1 MAVPVYEIESIE
13 IMNKR
18 RRRYREKKPM
28 DLKSIT
34 VAAPAGVSI
43 LYFLIC
49 MIYAISAD
57 RNIPKMLS
65 AMGTIFFIASF
76 IELFIG
82 FSERKNDEASTWS
95 KRIGIILPIISM
107 LVWASLYA
115 LGIINGIK

>member
-18 RRRYREKKPM
+18 RRRYREKKPI
-28 DLKSIT
+28 DIRSIS
-34 VAAPAGVSI
+34 AAVPAGISI

-49 MIYAISAD
+49 IEYAIGGD
-57 RNIPKMLS
+57 RSIPKMLS
-65 AMGTIFFIASF
+65 AVGTVLFIASF
-76 IELFIG
+76 PEIFIG

>member
-1 MAVPVYEIESIE
+1 M
-13 IMNKR
+13 MDKR

-49 MIYAISAD
+49 MGYAISAD
-57 RNIPKMLS
+57 RNIPKILS
-65 AMGTIFFIASF
+65 AIGTIFFIASF
-76 IELFIG
+76 VELFIG

-95 KRIGIILPIISM
+95 RRIGIILPLISM
-107 LVWASLYA
+107 LIWATLYI